1 MVSVHLQPYG
11 CSFTWQRKV
20 ANAVPVEPCILRHQW
35 SAETLN
41 GPISIFHLPSY
52 DNKICRAQHN
62 KHSEYPT
69 SLLVT
74 SPNRDIRTDEAPKP
88 NGSFERAG
96 SRLTWFVPSAPLLH
110 WFYSQMTSHIQ
121 GFVHCLHTE
130 NWVIHSA
137 CKRRLIKWKSLGVIF
152 NTISLFTCF

>member
-11 CSFTWQRKV
+11 CSFTWQRKA

-110 WFYSQMTSHIQ
+110 WFLFANDFTHTGLCTLLAHRVLGYTFCVQKTFNKVEKSRGDIQ
-121 GFVHCLHTE
+121 H
-130 NWVIHSA
+130 N
-137 CKRRLIKWKSLGVIF
+137 
-152 NTISLFTCF
+152 